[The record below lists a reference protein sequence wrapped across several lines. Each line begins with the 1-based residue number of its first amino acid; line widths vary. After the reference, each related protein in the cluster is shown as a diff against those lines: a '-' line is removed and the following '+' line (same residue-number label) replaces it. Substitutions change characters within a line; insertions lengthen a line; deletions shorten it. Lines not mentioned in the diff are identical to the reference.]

1 MAAEQQHG
9 GSAHLSS
16 YHDFSREQETA
27 MKQSQT
33 IECPKCHH
41 QFNIEDVIQNRME
54 DEVAQRIATIR
65 AELEHQAQ
73 KDQEALKKR
82 EEDLNRRLRDQEKL
96 VNDKLAERE
105 QQLRKDLKEDLR
117 KETER
122 KLQSLQDDLQERTLK
137 IEALQ
142 EKELEL
148 ERLKRKDKEREQDY
162 AIRLEREKN
171 ELAQQ
176 LEEQIRRQEGEKIDL
191 KLAEKD
197 KQLGD
202 LRKQLEEARRKAEQ
216 GSMQL
221 QGEVQELAIED
232 ALRSLFLQDEI
243 CEVPKGTR
251 GADTI
256 QVVRNDRLE
265 ACGKIIYES
274 KRSKHFNNGWI
285 AKLKEDQQREGA
297 DVAVLVSEVLPE
309 SINRIGQLNGV
320 WVCDYHVFQG
330 LAMALR
336 DGLLKFQRAL
346 KTQANKGDKMEM
358 LYDYLT
364 GTEFKMQIE
373 AIVEGFTAL
382 RDGIT
387 KERVQMEK
395 IWKEREKQIDRVLL
409 NTTGFYGSVKGIA
422 GNAVPTVALLE
433 VSGNM
438 RE

>member
-1 MAAEQQHG
+1 
-9 GSAHLSS
+9 
-16 YHDFSREQETA
+16 
-27 MKQSQT
+27 MKQTQT

-54 DEVAQRIATIR
+54 DEVAQRIT
-65 AELEHQAQ
+65 
-73 KDQEALKKR
+73 ALKSEMEQQAEQDRVALNKR
-82 EEDLNRRLRDQEKL
+82 EEELNRRQRDQEKL
-96 VNDKLAERE
+96 VTAKLEERE
-105 QQLRKDLKEDLR
+105 KELRKDLKVDLQ
-117 KETER
+117 KENER
-122 KLQSLQDDLQERTLK
+122 KFQALQDDLQERTEK

-148 ERLKRKDKEREQDY
+148 EKLKRKDKEREQEY

-171 ELAQQ
+171 DLALQ

-191 KLAEKD
+191 KMAEKE
-197 KQLGD
+197 KQLSD

-232 ALRSLFLQDEI
+232 ALRALFLHDEI

-265 ACGKIIYES
+265 PCGKIIYES
-274 KRSKHFNNGWI
+274 KRSKHFNNGWLT
-285 AKLKEDQQREGA
+285 KLKEDQQREGA

-309 SINRIGQLNGV
+309 NIDRIGQINGV

-336 DGLLKFQRAL
+336 DGVLKYQGAL
-346 KTQANKGDKMEM
+346 KTQSNKGDKMEM
-358 LYDYLT
+358 LYAYLT

-373 AIVEGFTAL
+373 SIVEGFTSL
-382 RDGIT
+382 RDGIV

-422 GNAVPTVALLE
+422 GSAVPTVALLE
-433 VSGNM
+433 LSDAEEVVS
-438 RE
+438 

>member
-1 MAAEQQHG
+1 M
-9 GSAHLSS
+9 S
-16 YHDFSREQETA
+16 
-27 MKQSQT
+27 KSQT

-54 DEVAQRIATIR
+54 DEVAQRIAAIKTEMEQQ
-65 AELEHQAQ
+65 AEM
-73 KDQEALKKR
+73 DREA
-82 EEDLNRRLRDQEKL
+82 LNRREEELNRRQREQEKL
-96 VNDKLAERE
+96 IKAKLTERE
-105 QQLRKDLKEDLR
+105 EQLRKDLKEDLQR
-117 KETER
+117 ENER
-122 KLQSLQDDLQERTLK
+122 KLRALQEDLQERTQK

-171 ELAQQ
+171 ELAQH
-176 LEEQIRRQEGEKIDL
+176 LEEQIRRQEVEKIDL

-202 LRKQLEEARRKAEQ
+202 LRKQLEEARRKAAQ

-221 QGEVQELAIED
+221 QGEVQELAIEN
-232 ALRSLFLQDEI
+232 ALRALFVQDEI
-243 CEVPKGTR
+243 YEVPKGTR

-256 QVVRNDRLE
+256 QLVRNDLLE
-265 ACGKIIYES
+265 SCGKIIYES

-309 SINRIGQLNGV
+309 GIDRIGQINGV
-320 WVCDYHVFQG
+320 WICDYHVFQG

-336 DGLLKFQRAL
+336 DGLLKFQGAL

-382 RDGIT
+382 RDGIV

-422 GNAVPTVALLE
+422 GSAVPTVAMLLE
-433 VSGNM
+433 V
-438 RE
+438 RPE

>member
-1 MAAEQQHG
+1 
-9 GSAHLSS
+9 
-16 YHDFSREQETA
+16 

-41 QFNIEDVIQNRME
+41 QFNIEDVIQTRME
-54 DEVAQRIATIR
+54 DEVAQRINAIK
-65 AELEHQAQ
+65 AELKQQA
-73 KDQEALKKR
+73 DQERDTLNKR
-82 EEDLNRRLRDQEKL
+82 EEELNRRQRDQEKL
-96 VNDKLAERE
+96 VNAKVGERE
-105 QQLRKDLKEDLR
+105 QQLRKELKEDLQ
-117 KETER
+117 KENER
-122 KLQSLQDDLQERTLK
+122 KLQALEEDLQERSQK
-137 IEALQ
+137 IQALQ

-148 ERLKRKDKEREQDY
+148 ERLKRKDKEREQEY

-171 ELAQQ
+171 DLAQQ

-232 ALRSLFLQDEI
+232 ALRALFLQDEI

-256 QVVRNDRLE
+256 QLVRDDRLE
-265 ACGKIIYES
+265 PCGKIIYES

-297 DVAVLVSEVLPE
+297 DVAVLVSEVLPGE
-309 SINRIGQLNGV
+309 IDRIGQINGV

-336 DGLLKFQRAL
+336 DGLLKFQGAL
-346 KTQANKGDKMEM
+346 QTQANKGDKMEM
-358 LYDYLT
+358 LYGYLT

-382 RDGIT
+382 RDGIV

-395 IWKEREKQIDRVLL
+395 IWKEREKQIDKVLL

-422 GNAVPTVALLE
+422 GSAVPSVPLLE
-433 VSGNM
+433 LPEIEEEQG
-438 RE
+438 